1 MEDRLTGVML
11 LLFDEDHKKSTVV
24 QKMNPAK
31 YIEKEERKRGEGR
44 YLHKTETTSIGYGF
58 GEAAYVKLCWPY
70 EEREKSVALDSM
82 ETPAQAFYPLEEEQ
96 IELVLEYRVAHKECK
111 TFTDGLYQEYQELSR
126 RLVKRGEKTVRLPF
140 SREEGIQLRRKCV
153 GRTYREFGPDGA
165 GFFFDF
171 DPEYGYESE
180 PSGFGTSFHTIPHKT
195 YTHIL
200 EYGFTGRQLNIALD
214 LAMHSEDYFRKAER
228 VIDFFVNYCITE
240 NGWVYSLYDT
250 EKGAPFASFGDASA
264 PVSYTHL
271 TLPTN

>member
-1 MEDRLTGVML
+1 MCIRDR
-11 LLFDEDHKKSTVV
+11 
-24 QKMNPAK
+24 
-31 YIEKEERKRGEGR
+31 
-44 YLHKTETTSIGYGF
+44 
-58 GEAAYVKLCWPY
+58 
-70 EEREKSVALDSM
+70 
-82 ETPAQAFYPLEEEQ
+82 
-96 IELVLEYRVAHKECK
+96 
-111 TFTDGLYQEYQELSR
+111 
-126 RLVKRGEKTVRLPF
+126 
-140 SREEGIQLRRKCV
+140 

-240 NGWVYSLYDT
+240 KMCIRDRYGRCILG
-250 EKGAPFASFGDASA
+250 KGGGVQASWKDRSFSGLFS
-264 PVSYTHL
+264 
-271 TLPTN
+271 TNYGRSDQFVCADSRYVI